1 MDTQKII
8 KESQEKDQIAYELLL
23 KIAPGRTYLEAFEI
37 IDRMQKQLSAWRDL
51 GICKPLPYA
60 IDRYNRKVEPP
71 PSTCDYITEQ
81 GEQKGDT

>member
-37 IDRMQKQLSAWRDL
+37 IDRMQKQLSAWSGL
-51 GICKPLPYA
+51 GICKPLAYA
-60 IDRYNRKVEPP
+60 IDRYNRKVEPSAETP
-71 PSTCDYITEQ
+71 IK
-81 GEQKGDT
+81 GE